1 MGETE
6 SIHQRDYTM
15 TTTMRNC
22 LPLARQLHPCHTIMA
37 YREATQPVIEI
48 NIIHSEVL
56 PAYLVHTQTGVF
68 KSEQFNLKLAGPTT
82 VYLVASKFT
91 NLYYIIQSGRCTCP
105 KGRVDPT
112 CKHLEIVAQ
121 MQATPDDDLAA
132 HVDDD
137 LFTNAIR
144 GDRIVRVLK
153 ADLTRAEKRAIY
165 VASFNP
171 CGGAA

>member
-1 MGETE
+1 
-6 SIHQRDYTM
+6 M

-37 YREATQPVIEI
+37 YREATQPVITL

-105 KGRVDPT
+105 RGRVLTQESVYD
-112 CKHLEIVAQ
+112 CKHLEIIAKQ
-121 MQATPDDDLAA
+121 QATPDDDLMT
-132 HVDDD
+132 HVEDD

-144 GDRIVRVLK
+144 GGRIVRVLK

-165 VASFNP
+165 IASFNP